1 VREEVRIEARAE
13 DLPGMAVER
22 TYADPAARTAY
33 ALASLD
39 LGQTRRAL
47 AARLDWIKEG
57 RVRVG
62 EEWNRKNR
70 WRLRRLKDQLARLEG
85 AVTLLAPTGSGRD
98 LALALQEE
106 RAVIGKR
113 LDAYEGRE
121 LPPIDWKR
129 TAVTLRSNVELPAG
143 IVAYLEARL
152 GANGLV
158 CRDLD
163 PDLTLDLRFSG
174 GAHGPEFI
182 HAVMDVASGVN
193 YRMDARM
200 TFLDPEGAPLTRPAL
215 LQVFQPDSPE
225 GMVERFGQQF
235 ERRLPKLIHEV
246 QAQFQ

>member
-47 AARLDWIKEG
+47 AARLDWIREG
-57 RVRVG
+57 RAKVG

-70 WRLRRLKDQLARLEG
+70 WRLRRLKDELARVEG
-85 AVTLLAPTGSGRD
+85 AVALLAPTGSG
-98 LALALQEE
+98 
-106 RAVIGKR
+106 
-113 LDAYEGRE
+113 
-121 LPPIDWKR
+121 
-129 TAVTLRSNVELPAG
+129 
-143 IVAYLEARL
+143 
-152 GANGLV
+152 
-158 CRDLD
+158 RDLD

-174 GAHGPEFI
+174 GARGPEFI

-193 YRMDARM
+193 DRMDARR

-225 GMVERFGQQF
+225 GMVERFGRQF